1 MHHLQAKRKANDK
14 RISIMKD
21 SVRAVV
27 LKAMGFRVFKD
38 KRQNLAIMNAQ
49 VGLWVCCYTD
59 TFYSTLSC
67 MDFGTWPMCL
77 WGFMLCTRVL
87 QVCDW
92 VQWDL
97 FRRLSLFN
105 DGQLAIVSNDC
116 LSCIIFCGCAL
127 TCARCPLRRLFQLLD
142 IIYWQMDQFF

>member
-49 VGLWVCCYTD
+49 VGL
-59 TFYSTLSC
+59 
-67 MDFGTWPMCL
+67 
-77 WGFMLCTRVL
+77 
-87 QVCDW
+87 
-92 VQWDL
+92 
-97 FRRLSLFN
+97 
-105 DGQLAIVSNDC
+105 
-116 LSCIIFCGCAL
+116 
-127 TCARCPLRRLFQLLD
+127 
-142 IIYWQMDQFF
+142 